1 MSGILISGD
10 TRGGVGGPAR
20 GGGQAAGGK
29 INQAALKQAVGGV
42 IGKLQQAW
50 NKGDAKG
57 VASVFGEQADYVTQ
71 AGGLISG
78 RAKIEEAHKAIL
90 AGKPQAAYRVIK
102 MKPLTN
108 DIVVV
113 FLGQQITG
121 KPDPA
126 DKDAK
131 GGVVRTRP
139 MAVMRRVGNEFK
151 IVAFQ
156 VTRAAQAAAPRAGG
170 GGAGGAKKAA
180 PAKASAK
187 TAAAKDTAKKK

>member
-29 INQAALKQAVGGV
+29 INQAALKQAVGALV
-42 IGKLQQAW
+42 GKLQAAW

-57 VASVFGEQADYVTQ
+57 VASLFGEQADYVTQ
-71 AGGLISG
+71 GGAMISG
-78 RAKIEEAHKAIL
+78 RARIEEAHKAIL

-102 MKPLTN
+102 MKPLSN
-108 DIVVV
+108 DFVVV

-121 KPDPA
+121 KSD

-131 GGVVRTRP
+131 AAVMRTRP
-139 MAVMRRVGNEFK
+139 IAVLRRAGNELV

-156 VTRAAQAAAPRAGG
+156 VTRAAQTAAPKAGG
-170 GGAGGAKKAA
+170 GGAGGATKAA
-180 PAKASAK
+180 PAKA
-187 TAAAKDTAKKK
+187 AAKAPAAKEAAKKK